1 MLMLM
6 VASLQG
12 WAQMDR
18 TVQNRPYT
26 DLRPF
31 HFGILVGTH
40 LQDIEFR
47 NVGPHTLT
55 TPDGTTYNANYA
67 VDQDRWDPGLQVG
80 VLGELRLSTYFQFR
94 VAPALFFGNRHL
106 TFRNLA
112 PEEGSTAP
120 TEVSQDMK
128 TVYVSSAFEMIFAA
142 PRSNNHRPY
151 LVGGLTP
158 MLNLSNHK
166 DDYVNLKK
174 YDVFAGIGVGCDFYL
189 QFFKLRPEL
198 KFMYG
203 LTNNFD
209 SNHLSDLKDQSKW
222 PAATAADKS
231 HSKMVMLTFYFE

>member
-94 VAPALFFGNRHL
+94 VAPALYFGNRHL

-112 PEEGSTAP
+112 PEEGSSAP
-120 TEVSQDMK
+120 VEVNQDMK
-128 TVYVSSAFEMIFAA
+128 TVYVSSALELIFAA

-151 LVGGLTP
+151 LVGGVTP
-158 MLNLSNHK
+158 MLNLSKHN
-166 DDYVNLKK
+166 DDYVNLKS

-209 SNHLSDLKDQSKW
+209 SKHINDLKDQAKW
-222 PAATAADKS
+222 PAATAVDKS